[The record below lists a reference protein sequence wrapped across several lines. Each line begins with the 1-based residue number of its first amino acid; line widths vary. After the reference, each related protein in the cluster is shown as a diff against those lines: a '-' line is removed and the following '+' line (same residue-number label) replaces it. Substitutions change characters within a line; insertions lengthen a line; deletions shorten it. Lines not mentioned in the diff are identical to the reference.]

1 MFTCKLCL
9 KHSSGFNN
17 YFCVECD
24 KIRVL
29 MEIYPRDKVIEI
41 LSKCLVIEKFK
52 KDNEEDDTLHGKPR
66 PEP

>member
-9 KHSSGFNN
+9 KDSSGFNN

-24 KIRVL
+24 KIRIL
-29 MEIYPRDKVIEI
+29 MEIYPRDTVIDI

-52 KDNEEDDTLHGKPR
+52 KDNEEEDTLHGKPR